1 MMMMGRLS
9 ELRKARGIT
18 QQRVAVDLGMEQTS
32 ISAYEAGKYLPTV
45 DALVKLAD
53 YFNVSTDYLLGLT
66 DAKPR
71 LAGQMDDVTGYAASL
86 FASLPGVY
94 RERAIGYLEALRDAA
109 K

>member
-1 MMMMGRLS
+1 MMMERLS

-32 ISAYEAGKYLPTV
+32 ISAYEVGKYFPTV

-71 LAGQMDDVTGYAASL
+71 LAGPMDDATRYAASL

-94 RERAIGYLEALRDAA
+94 RERAIGYLEGLRDAA